1 MIEIFSNVEFN
12 ENKDKYLLSYM
23 EGCRIEFE
31 NQTID
36 DYIKAPFF
44 DSLSEDPFNNV
55 HKILPELYDHDS
67 QENYLCLIDDTKK
80 NLVSI
85 DENDIENFK
94 ITSQIMDDPIAQ
106 EPAVQSNLNVILLIQ
121 IDSYDPIEEC
131 FKYGN
136 INFEEDE
143 NDIIKNECSDQKEK
157 PKAQQKHKKAK
168 QKHIKIKFDYD
179 EVSKVVAV

>member
-1 MIEIFSNVEFN
+1 VAPQIKEKQFPIKRDFHLINELINYDSLHIDNSWYDLRGTKSADEPDKINASMIEIFSNVEFN

-106 EPAVQSNLNVILLIQ
+106 EPAVQSNLNVILLI
-121 IDSYDPIEEC
+121 
-131 FKYGN
+131 
-136 INFEEDE
+136 
-143 NDIIKNECSDQKEK
+143 
-157 PKAQQKHKKAK
+157 
-168 QKHIKIKFDYD
+168 
-179 EVSKVVAV
+179 